1 MKKTILKFLSV
12 FIAGLSI
19 LSSLQVQADEGKP
32 VVIRIGFPGT
42 GTGNRPIVGGS
53 PLSTAHLKGWVEEE
67 FKKDGIKIE
76 WNHFKFAGPGI
87 NEAFANKLLDFS
99 YEGDLAMIIGKAGGL
114 NTKVL
119 AGGGVRIPVAIA
131 VPNDSPIKTLADL
144 KGKRFAVQKGT
155 AIQLAEVRALAKA
168 GLEDKDVRA
177 VNILGAN
184 ATDAL
189 QTKDMDAVISIP
201 YSFYPLRDRGVAK
214 IIYDSQKS
222 GDTDIAIAGGFIG
235 DDAFI
240 KKYPDIT
247 KRLLKVFVK
256 AAQYSSDEANRNEL
270 FKLWGQDGTG
280 FQYYREVYNGATL
293 AERQT
298 PLLDEYWFGRFKD
311 GIADAKK
318 YKLIRKDFD
327 VNGWVDKSY
336 LEAALKE
343 LSLENN
349 WTAYSYDGKPIK
361 H

>member
-1 MKKTILKFLSV
+1 MKKTILRFLAV
-12 FIAGLSI
+12 FIAGVS
-19 LSSLQVQADEGKP
+19 LSSSPQVQADEGKP
-32 VVIRIGFPGT
+32 TVIRLGFPGT
-42 GTGNRPIVGGS
+42 GTGNRPIIGGN
-53 PLSTAHLKGWVEEE
+53 PLATAHLKGWVEEE
-67 FKKDGIKIE
+67 FKKDGIRIE
-76 WNHFKFAGPGI
+76 WNHFKFAGPAV
-87 NEAFANKLLDFS
+87 NEAFANKLLDFA
-99 YEGDLAMIIGKAGGL
+99 YEGDLGMIIGKSGGL

-119 AGGGVRIPVAIA
+119 AGGGVRLPVAVA
-131 VPNDSPIKTLADL
+131 VPNDSQIKTLADL
-144 KGKRFAVQKGT
+144 KGKRFAVAKGT

-189 QTKDMDAVISIP
+189 QTKDMDAVIGIS
-201 YSFYPLRDRGVAK
+201 YSFYPLRDRGVAR
-214 IIYDSQKS
+214 IIYDSQKN

-235 DDAFI
+235 DEAFI

-247 KRLLKVFVK
+247 KRLVKVFLK

-280 FQYYREVYNGATL
+280 YQYYREVFNGATL

-298 PLLDEYWFGRFKD
+298 PLLDDYWFGRFND

-318 YKLIRKDFD
+318 YKIIRRDID
-327 VNGWVDKSY
+327 LNAWVDKSF

-343 LSLENN
+343 LNLESN
-349 WTAYSYDGKPIK
+349 WTPYGYDGKPVT

>member
-1 MKKTILKFLSV
+1 MKNTILKFIAV
-12 FIAGLSI
+12 FITGLSI
-19 LSSLQVQADEGKP
+19 LTSAQVKADEGKP
-32 VVIRIGFPGT
+32 AVIRLGFPGT

-87 NEAFANKLLDFS
+87 NEAFANKLLDFA
-99 YEGDLAMIIGKAGGL
+99 YEGDLGMIIGKSGGL

-119 AGGGVRIPVAIA
+119 AGGGVRLPVAIA

-144 KGKRFAVQKGT
+144 KGKRFAVAKGT

-177 VNILGAN
+177 VNVLGAN

-189 QTKDMDAVISIP
+189 QTKDIDAVIGIS
-201 YSFYPLRDRGVAK
+201 YSFYPLRDRGVAR
-214 IIYDSQKS
+214 IIYDSQKN
-222 GDTDIAIAGGFIG
+222 GDTDIAIAAGFIG
-235 DDAFI
+235 DEAFI

-247 KRLLKVFVK
+247 KRLVKVYLK

-280 FQYYREVYNGATL
+280 FQYYREIYNGATL

-298 PLLDEYWFGRFKD
+298 PLLDDYWFGRYES
-311 GIADAKK
+311 GVADAKK
-318 YKLIRKDFD
+318 FKIIRKDID
-327 VNGWVDKSY
+327 VNAWVDRSF
-336 LEAALKE
+336 LDASLKE
-343 LSLENN
+343 LSLDKH
-349 WTAYSYDGKPIK
+349 WISYSRDGKAL
-361 H
+361 